1 MITIG
6 VDGNEANVSF
16 RVGVSH
22 YTYQLLSYFKKKAND
37 RLRFFIFLRERPQ
50 KDLPKSN
57 QYFQYQVVWGKFL
70 WSQFFLPL
78 KLMKKK
84 LDVFFT
90 PAHYLPRFI
99 NIPSVV
105 TIHDLSFFRYPED
118 FRKIDL
124 FKLINGT
131 NYSIKKAT
139 RVIAVSQA
147 TKNDI
152 LKIYRLP
159 KEKVKVI
166 YNGFEKSKLKW
177 GKTLRKV
184 PKNYFLYVGT
194 LQPRKNLFT
203 LIHAFNA
210 IQKKYENF
218 ELIIAGK
225 KGWMYDSLFQ
235 EVLNLGLSRK
245 VFFTDYVTDK
255 QLIFLYRHAYAF
267 IMPSLYEGFGI
278 PILEAMSYGCP
289 VISSYTSSLPEVGG
303 DACLY
308 FNPSDTNDLKKKMD
322 QLIND
327 KRLRNELIKKGKK
340 RIKIFSWTKCAKET
354 LDFLIDVARRKS
366 YEDKNHQ

>member
-1 MITIG
+1 M
-6 VDGNEANVSF
+6 
-16 RVGVSH
+16 
-22 YTYQLLSYFKKKAND
+22 
-37 RLRFFIFLRERPQ
+37 
-50 KDLPKSN
+50 
-57 QYFQYQVVWGKFL
+57 
-70 WSQFFLPL
+70 
-78 KLMKKK
+78 
-84 LDVFFT
+84 
-90 PAHYLPRFI
+90 
-99 NIPSVV
+99 
-105 TIHDLSFFRYPED
+105 TIHDLSFYRYPED

-139 RVIAVSQA
+139 RIIAVSQA

-152 LKIYRLP
+152 LKIYHLP
-159 KEKVKVI
+159 QEKVAVI
-166 YNGFEKSKLKW
+166 YNGFEKPKLKW

-194 LQPRKNLFT
+194 LQPRKNIIT
-203 LIHAFNA
+203 LIRAFYE
-210 IQKKYENF
+210 IQKKYDDF

-225 KGWMYDSLFQ
+225 KGWMYESLFQ

-308 FNPSDTNDLKKKMD
+308 FNPLDVNDLIKKIE

-327 KRLRNELIKKGKK
+327 KKLRNDLIKKGEK
-340 RIKIFSWTKCAKET
+340 RIKFFSWERCAKET
-354 LDFLIDVARRKS
+354 FNLLLDIAYKQPH
-366 YEDKNHQ
+366 ENKNNQR

>member
-1 MITIG
+1 MIIIG
-6 VDGNEANVSF
+6 VDGNEANVSM
-16 RVGVSH
+16 RVGVSN

-37 RLRFFIFLRERPQ
+37 QLRFLIFLREKPK
-50 KDLPKSN
+50 KDLPRNN
-57 QYFQYQVVWGKFL
+57 QYFRYQVVWGKFL
-70 WSQFFLPL
+70 WSQIFLPL
-78 KLMKKK
+78 ALQRKK
-84 LDVFFT
+84 LDVFFS
-90 PAHYLPRFI
+90 PAHYLPRYI
-99 NIPSVV
+99 NVPSVV
-105 TIHDLSFFRYPED
+105 TIHDLSFYRYPED

-152 LKIYRLP
+152 LKIYRLSE
-159 KEKVKVI
+159 EKVKVI

-194 LQPRKNLFT
+194 LQPRKNILT
-203 LIHAFNA
+203 LIHAFNE

-255 QLIFLYRHAYAF
+255 QLIFLYRHAFAF

-278 PILEAMSYGCP
+278 PILEAMSYGCS
-289 VISSYTSSLPEVGG
+289 VVSSYASSLPEVGG

-308 FNPSDTNDLKKKMD
+308 FNPLDTKDLVKKME

-327 KRLRNELIKKGKK
+327 KTLRIELIKKGKE
-340 RIKIFSWTKCAKET
+340 RIKLFSWKKCALET
-354 LDFLIDVARRKS
+354 LNLLLDVAK
-366 YEDKNHQ
+366 K